1 MLKRFVFL
9 TLIAAGCSKP
19 GNDRDGASADAA
31 GRAGDRAIP
40 AAAFRLGDAGN
51 GLAVYSLPT
60 LDSTPWGAGGRVSG
74 ARSAIG
80 VDMVGGRLLFRD
92 TAGAIASFDLVSL
105 RQRTIGTRR
114 ATATIGADGAL
125 LAVDSFGIVTE
136 SQPWGNRTWNDSL
149 GRGIR
154 AVFAA
159 PGPRLLAV
167 RRTRGGDSLEIVTRE
182 SGVTASAAVPQAN
195 DIAASHDGDALAFA
209 TDSGVVVYEDR
220 DLSHPWFVRLSGTP
234 HAVIF
239 SPSGHRIYAAL
250 RDKGELVVIDRFNQD
265 ERGAISLPGPAGALR
280 TDPWG
285 RALLVRNREPGAA
298 GETWVVGVA
307 DNGVTGKLRGPWASD
322 LPAVAQTGV
331 LLSREGAAVVARD
344 LRSLDSLG
352 AVAGAASDVWF
363 TGRWVPSSATARAA
377 VANSRPAATTTAD
390 SRKPATADSRQPT
403 ADGKAPAAAPVPAVS
418 RQPTAV
424 SEPPATSHQPPA
436 ASPPSAVSREP
447 SASFYAQ
454 VLATRN
460 EEAARALA
468 ANLSAEKVQ
477 VIAPRQGV
485 GDDNWRV
492 VAGPFRSREAADSA
506 GRSLGRPYWVV
517 DRSREPAQP

>member
-1 MLKRFVFL
+1 LPSNHVLKRFVFL
-9 TLIAAGCSKP
+9 TLIVAGCRKP
-19 GNDRDGASADAA
+19 GNDRDAASADAA
-31 GRAGDRAIP
+31 GRAGARAIP

-220 DLSHPWFVRLSGTP
+220 DLSHPWFVRLVGAP
-234 HAVIF
+234 DAVIF

-250 RDKGELVVIDRFNQD
+250 RDKSALAVIDRFNQD

-307 DNGVTGKLRGPWASD
+307 DNGVTGILRGPWASD

-377 VANSRPAATTTAD
+377 VANSRPPTAD
-390 SRKPATADSRQPT
+390 RRKPAPADSRQPT
-403 ADGKAPAAAPVPAVS
+403 ADSKAPVAAPVQSVS
-418 RQPTAV
+418 RQPSAV
-424 SEPPATSHQPPA
+424 SPPA
-436 ASPPSAVSREP
+436 ASPPPAVSREP

-517 DRSREPAQP
+517 DRSRETSRP